1 MSKFLYTTI
10 LALCSFGAPSVAFEV
25 TNCAARTTYT
35 AQSLAVECD
44 VTNRLNSAIASFAV
58 ELRASQVGRTV
69 PWLEQTAR
77 VNVAGGVEPEETIN
91 ILVATP
97 NISNRAN
104 LSEVI
109 WTATPIEAWSI
120 DGQALLTRRGELT
133 AQEARDLAASIRPCF
148 SLGTLSREA
157 QSSTVEIAFALDGFG
172 RPDIFTMESTSNAMT
187 SAERQLF
194 EAARR
199 AILRCGTSGL
209 AAGPVDRV
217 VLLFRE
223 GELTVGE

>member
-1 MSKFLYTTI
+1 MYKLSHATI
-10 LALCSFGAPSVAFEV
+10 LALCFVGAPSAAFEV
-25 TNCAARTTYT
+25 TNCAARTTFS
-35 AQSLAVECD
+35 AQSLAIECD
-44 VTNRLNSAIASFAV
+44 VTNHLESAIASFAV
-58 ELRASQVGRTV
+58 ELTAGQTGRTV

-77 VNVAGGVEPEETIN
+77 VDVAGGIEPTEKIN

-109 WTATPIEAWSI
+109 WTATPIEAWGI
-120 DGQALLTRRGELT
+120 DGQALLQSRDKLT
-133 AQEARDLAASIRPCF
+133 AQEARDLADSIRPCLN
-148 SLGTLSREA
+148 LGAVSREA
-157 QSSTVEIAFALDGFG
+157 QSSTVEIAFALDAFG
-172 RPDIFTMESTSNAMT
+172 RPDIFALQSTSSDMT
-187 SAERQLF
+187 SAESQLF

-199 AILRCGTSGL
+199 AILRCGASGL

>member
-1 MSKFLYTTI
+1 MCKLLYPTV
-10 LALCSFGAPSVAFEV
+10 LALCFFGAPSLAFEV
-25 TNCAARTTYT
+25 TDCAARTTYS

-44 VTNRLNSAIASFAV
+44 VTNRLDGAIASFAV
-58 ELRASQVGRTV
+58 ELRASQAGRTV
-69 PWLEQTAR
+69 PWLEQIAR
-77 VNVAGGVEPEETIN
+77 VEVAGGIEPTETIN

-104 LSEVI
+104 LSEVM
-109 WTATPIEAWSI
+109 WTATPIEAWGV
-120 DGQALLTRRGELT
+120 DGQALLQSRDRLT

-148 SLGTLSREA
+148 SLGALSRGA
-157 QSSTVEIAFALDGFG
+157 QSSTVEIAFALDAFG
-172 RPDIFTMESTSNAMT
+172 RPDIFAMESTSSAMT

-199 AILRCGTSGL
+199 AIFRCGTSGL
-209 AAGPVDRV
+209 GVGPVDRV